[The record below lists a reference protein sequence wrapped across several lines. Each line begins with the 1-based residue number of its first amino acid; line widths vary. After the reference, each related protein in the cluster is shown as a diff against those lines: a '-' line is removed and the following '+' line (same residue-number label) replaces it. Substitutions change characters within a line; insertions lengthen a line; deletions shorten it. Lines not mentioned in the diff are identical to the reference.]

1 MMEFLFDHYHGLANL
16 GTWGYIAVALVGMHV
31 TLLGITLYYHRDQA
45 HRSIDLHP
53 ALRHFFRAWLWSN
66 TGASTRE
73 WVAVHRKHHALCE
86 REGDPHSP
94 KVFGL
99 KCVLLRG
106 AELYRAEAANQ
117 ETIEKYSK
125 GTPDDWIER
134 NVYSRWPNGGI
145 ALLACRA
152 SFYCR
157 FS

>member
-1 MMEFLFDHYHGLANL
+1 VEFLFDHYHGLANL
-16 GTWGYIAVALVGMHV
+16 GTWGYVAVALVGMHV

-53 ALRHFFRAWLWSN
+53 ALRHFFRAWLWIN

-99 KCVLLRG
+99 RCVLLLG

-117 ETIEKYSK
+117 GTIEKYSK
-125 GTPDDWIER
+125 GTPDDWLER
-134 NVYSRWPNGGI
+134 NVY
-145 ALLACRA
+145 
-152 SFYCR
+152 
-157 FS
+157 